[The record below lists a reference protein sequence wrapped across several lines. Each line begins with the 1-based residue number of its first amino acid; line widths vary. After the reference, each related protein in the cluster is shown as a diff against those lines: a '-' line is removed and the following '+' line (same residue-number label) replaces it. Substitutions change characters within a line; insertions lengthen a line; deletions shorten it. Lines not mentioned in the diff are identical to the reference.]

1 MPRILTYCLVC
12 ITLTVAAQAQQ
23 RYEVGTLELIG
34 NDELPVDQLL
44 SVIQTRETPWWL
56 WKALYSKP
64 EYYDPIVFD
73 ADFIRLRRFYEN
85 SGFYNARI
93 DTSIRFDDASGM
105 VDLQFRIQEGRRSYI
120 DTLEYKGLG
129 GLPPEFTDEVN
140 SGKFIEVGAPF
151 VLDKIQAELRRVVTL
166 FANYGYVGVGVET
179 PRATKYASRN
189 NFSIVFSF
197 TPGERYRFGQ
207 ISVVQDT
214 TSILFADTAIIIRHL
229 DFVPGDFY
237 SEAIKNESERSLNRL
252 GLFEASRIDRTF
264 PDSSL
269 DQLEIPMRVSVRAR
283 PFNELTPEVGV
294 NDKDQALTMLLGL
307 GYNNRNFL
315 GGARNFST
323 RLTLQVQAIGSQ
335 EIQRVFG
342 TTGLKDSS
350 LISTIDLSM
359 QIVQP
364 YFFSN
369 KVVLTTT
376 LSAILDKQR
385 AYYNPILRAR
395 MGVTAQTATYTRL
408 FVDWNLE
415 RIDPTSFGG
424 TLDTTRLDLQRQFN
438 SIETVT
444 LQRDKRNDLFSP
456 SEGFLHSISFEEAG
470 LLPSAFGGL
479 LGADLPYSQYYKISG
494 IAQWYWDPTGGRKTI
509 WAARLHGGFAEL
521 YGNPTSP
528 AIPINR
534 RFYAGGSS
542 SVRGWSARTLG
553 AMADSLRDFG
563 GSALF
568 EASMELRLNPLKEA
582 GKFLFMDLS
591 KISFV
596 LFYDIGNVWSKAR
609 QVRVS
614 ELAMATGFGLR
625 WDTVAGP
632 IRIDFGMRVFDPFAA
647 ENERSILQKRFWKD
661 TFLGG
666 VLHLGIGHAF

>member
-1 MPRILTYCLVC
+1 MLRILIYCLVC
-12 ITLTVAAQAQQ
+12 ITLTAAVRAQQ
-23 RYEVGTLELIG
+23 RYEVGTLEVIG
-34 NDELPVDQLL
+34 NDELSVDQLL

-73 ADFIRLRRFYEN
+73 ADFVRLRRFYEN
-85 SGFYNARI
+85 SGFYHARI
-93 DTSIRFDDASGM
+93 DTSLRFDDGSGM

-151 VLDKIQAELRRVVTL
+151 VLDKIQEELRRVVTL

-179 PRATKYASRN
+179 PRATKYASTN
-189 NFSIVFSF
+189 NFAIVFSF

-214 TSILFADTAIIIRHL
+214 TSILLADTAIIVRHL

-237 SEAIKNESERSLNRL
+237 SEATKYESERSLNRL

-269 DQLEIPMRVSVRAR
+269 DQLEIPMRVSVRTR
-283 PFNELTPEVGV
+283 PFNELTPEVGI
-294 NDKDQALTMLLGL
+294 NDKDNALNILIGM

-323 RLTLQVQAIGSQ
+323 RLTFQLQSLQHLELGRI
-335 EIQRVFG
+335 FG
-342 TTGLKDSS
+342 QTGLKDSS
-350 LISTIDLSM
+350 LISYIDFSM

-369 KVVLTTT
+369 KVTLTTT
-376 LSAILDKQR
+376 LSAILDKRR
-385 AYYNPILRAR
+385 AYYNPILKGRL
-395 MGVTAQTATYTRL
+395 GVTAQTATYTRL

-424 TLDTTRLDLQRQFN
+424 PLDTRNPDLQRQLN

-456 SEGFLHSISFEEAG
+456 SDGFLHSISFEEAG

-494 IAQWYWDPTGGRKTI
+494 IAQWYWDATGGRKTI

-528 AIPINR
+528 SIPINR

-553 AMADSLRDFG
+553 SMADSLRDFG

-568 EASMELRLNPLKEA
+568 EASVELRLNPLKEA
-582 GKFLFMDLS
+582 GKFLFMDLN

-596 LFYDIGNVWSKAR
+596 LFYDVGNVWIKAR
-609 QVRVS
+609 QVRAS
-614 ELAMATGFGLR
+614 ELAMAAGFGLR

-632 IRIDFGMRVFDPFAA
+632 IRIDFGMRVFDPTAA